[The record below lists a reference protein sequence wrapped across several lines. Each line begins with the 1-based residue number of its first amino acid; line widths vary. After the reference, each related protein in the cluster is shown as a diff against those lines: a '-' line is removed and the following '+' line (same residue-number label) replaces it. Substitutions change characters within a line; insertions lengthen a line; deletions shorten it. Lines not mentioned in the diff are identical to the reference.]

1 MRTADL
7 AFDLPPDLI
16 AVEPAEPRDSAR
28 LLVVSRSDPARLEH
42 RRVSDLPGLLEPGDA
57 LVMNASKVLPARFI
71 ARNLETGGKAEGLW
85 LRDDGFVQSGPNGVR
100 RRVWVAL
107 LKARRHRPGRV
118 LALLDRQGKETT
130 ARIEILSR
138 ADDEPGAWR
147 VAAWDTLDFN
157 TESGSDTPAILD
169 RVGRPPLP
177 PYIRG
182 ARREAGM
189 ADENERDPERYQTV
203 YAESVESPTADG
215 VAGSVAAPTAG
226 LHFTPGLLDRLESR
240 GVARTSVVLHV
251 GTGTFKPVEAEDL
264 GDHPMH
270 GEWCSIP
277 PGAGEIIGGAGRVIA
292 VGTTSVRTLEAFAL
306 LEQSDAPV
314 PAWIETDLLIQ
325 PGYRFLKVDGLLTNF
340 HLPGSTLL
348 ALVAAIVP
356 GGIDRVR
363 EIYAEAIRERYR
375 FFSYGDAMLILP

>member
-7 AFDLPPDLI
+7 AFDLPPGLI
-16 AVEPAEPRDSAR
+16 AVRPAEPRDSAR
-28 LLVVSRSDPARLEH
+28 LLVVSRSDPDRLEH
-42 RRVSDLPGLLEPGDA
+42 RHVSDMPGLLDPGDT

-71 ARNLETGGKAEGLW
+71 ARNLETSGKAEGLW
-85 LRDDGFVQSGPNGVR
+85 LRDDGFVQAEPNGER

-118 LALLDRQGKETT
+118 LALLDHQGNETT
-130 ARIEILSR
+130 ARIEILGR

-147 VAAWDTLDFN
+147 VAAWDAIDA
-157 TESGSDTPAILD
+157 EAETPAILD

-182 ARREAGM
+182 ARREAGL
-189 ADENERDPERYQTV
+189 ADEHEHDHERYQTV

-226 LHFTPGLLDRLESR
+226 LHFTPGLLARLQQR

-251 GTGTFKPVEAEDL
+251 GTGTFKPVEAEEL
-264 GDHPMH
+264 SDHPMH

-277 PGAGEIIGGAGRVIA
+277 PAAGEIIKGASRVIA
-292 VGTTSVRTLEAFAL
+292 VGTTSVRTLEAFAA
-306 LEQSDAPV
+306 LEQSGGPV

-348 ALVAAIVP
+348 ALVAAIMP